1 MQRLAD
7 IFGPGGTLAGQL
19 PGYSFR
25 EAQLAMAEH
34 VAAAID
40 GHHHAV
46 LEAGT
51 GTGKTFAYLIP
62 VLLSGQ
68 RAIIST
74 GTRTLQDQ
82 LFSRDLPMLGALL
95 GRPAQ
100 VALLK
105 GRANYFCRH
114 RYRLAATDLHNPRWH
129 RYAGM
134 LDEFSRITSSG
145 DLAELTDLPEDAAL
159 IARITSTVDNCLGN
173 QCPDYDQCFVLGARR
188 RAQAADVVVVNHH
201 LLLADMVLRETGF
214 GELLPQ
220 ADAVIVDEAHLLPE
234 IAQHFFGVG
243 LGSREL
249 GRLARDTQDEADA
262 AGLGS
267 AVAPLTDRLQ
277 REAAAVLAGAGG
289 RSGRLPWHAIPR
301 TVTDDL
307 LYWQAPLEEF
317 VEALTEVADASPG
330 LSRCRE
336 RAADALARL
345 RVIAAAD
352 SLADGATDP
361 GAADPASTA
370 GAAER
375 EPGLR
380 WLEVSPRSVTAHWT
394 PADTGKALGGR
405 IAAQGGHWIFASA
418 TLAVAG
424 GFEHFLARVG
434 VPEATGAVF
443 ASPFDYQRCARIW
456 LPQGL
461 PQPSSEDHTD
471 VLLAT
476 VWPLIEAAGGGAFLL
491 FTSYRALERAEVWLA
506 GRAALPGPLLVQGRG
521 ARGELLQRFREA
533 GNAVLLGT
541 GSFWQGVDVRGSAL
555 RLVVIDKLPFAV
567 PSDPLIRARLDAIQR
582 AGGDGFNEFQLPQAV
597 LALKQGVGR
606 LIRDDSD
613 RGLVVIGDP
622 RLRTRGYGR
631 VFMNSLPAMPVL
643 DEADEAL
650 AFAEGLKP
658 RIASAGDDDDPDS
671 KDTTGSTDSMDSA
684 WHSETGT

>member
-68 RAIIST
+68 RAIVST

-82 LFSRDLPMLGALL
+82 LYSRDLPMLGALL

-114 RYRLAATDLHNPRWH
+114 RYRLATTDLHNPRWH

-173 QCPDYDQCFVLGARR
+173 QCPDYEQCFVLGARR

-220 ADAVIVDEAHLLPE
+220 ADTVIVDEAHLLPE

-262 AGLGS
+262 AGFGS

-277 REAAAVLAGAGG
+277 SEAAAVLAGVGG
-289 RSGRLPWHAIPR
+289 RSGRLPWHAMPR
-301 TVTDDL
+301 SVTDDL
-307 LYWQAPLEEF
+307 LRWQAPLAEF
-317 VEALTEVADASPG
+317 MEALTEVADASPG

-352 SLADGATDP
+352 SHADGTTGP
-361 GAADPASTA
+361 GAAPAADSIDEAAQSTSDADDPGNAA
-370 GAAER
+370 GVAAR

-394 PADTGKALGGR
+394 PADTGKALGER

-424 GFEHFLARVG
+424 EFEHFLARVG
-434 VPEATGAVF
+434 VPDATGAVF
-443 ASPFDYQRCARIW
+443 ASPFDYRRCARIW

-461 PQPSSEDHTD
+461 PQPSSDDHTE

-491 FTSYRALERAEVWLA
+491 FTSYRALERAEAWLA

-643 DEADEAL
+643 DEVDEAL
-650 AFAEGLKP
+650 AFAAGLRP
-658 RIASAGDDDDPDS
+658 R
-671 KDTTGSTDSMDSA
+671 MHRA